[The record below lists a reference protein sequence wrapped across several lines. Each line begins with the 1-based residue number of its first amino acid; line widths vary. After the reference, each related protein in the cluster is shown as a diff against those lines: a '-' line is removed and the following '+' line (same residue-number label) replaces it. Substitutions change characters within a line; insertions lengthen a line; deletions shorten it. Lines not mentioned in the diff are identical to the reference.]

1 MPSSES
7 LSSQRG
13 PELLRGALYVM
24 RGVLNQVS
32 GLAGILAFLA
42 EMWNRAPIQEAVFSG
57 AVVGGS
63 VYLILLLVDVA
74 LEQIIVAEQRSRL
87 RGPEED
93 EEKEEIEVESGSEKS
108 QTEAS
113 DPASPDPDQ
122 TPGDSAGSGDA
133 STSAGEPSDSSSENK
148 QLATV

>member
-7 LSSQRG
+7 RSTDRG
-13 PELLRGALYVM
+13 PAILRGALYVM

-42 EMWNRAPIQEAVFSG
+42 EMWNRAPIDEAVYSG
-57 AVVGGS
+57 VVVGGS

-87 RGPEED
+87 RKED
-93 EEKEEIEVESGSEKS
+93 GEKEEIEVDSAPEKPQADS
-108 QTEAS
+108 S
-113 DPASPDPDQ
+113 SSSPDPDRNS
-122 TPGDSAGSGDA
+122 GESASSGDA
-133 STSAGEPSDSSSENK
+133 STSANSSSDSSSENK

>member
-7 LSSQRG
+7 LSSDRG
-13 PELLRGALYVM
+13 PAILRGALYVM

-42 EMWNRAPIQEAVFSG
+42 EMWNRAPIDEAVYSG

-74 LEQIIVAEQRSRL
+74 LEQIILAEQRNRL
-87 RGPEED
+87 REQKED
-93 EEKEEIEVESGSEKS
+93 AEKEEIEV
-108 QTEAS
+108 
-113 DPASPDPDQ
+113 
-122 TPGDSAGSGDA
+122 DSATDESRADSSSSPPDSDRDSGESASSGDA
-133 STSAGEPSDSSSENK
+133 STSGSSSSDSSSENK

>member
-13 PELLRGALYVM
+13 SALLRGALVVM
-24 RGVLNQVS
+24 RSVLTQLS

-42 EMWNRAPIQEAVFSG
+42 RMWNRAPIQEAVFSG

-133 STSAGEPSDSSSENK
+133 STSAGQSSDSSSENK